1 MAGDYIKIKAWQLSL
16 LHKMLKIPFDRLR
29 VNGVYI
35 EIIDFF
41 RSC

>member
-1 MAGDYIKIKAWQLSL
+1 
-16 LHKMLKIPFDRLR
+16 MLKAPFDKLGLPAEQGLWQA
-29 VNGVYI
+29 GVSRIYI

>member
-1 MAGDYIKIKAWQLSL
+1 
-16 LHKMLKIPFDRLR
+16 MLKPLFDRLNLPAEQGLWQAV

-41 RSC
+41 RSAELVEA